1 MQLYTIFPQKNINV
15 DFSFNL
21 KGNNKDSIS
30 DYFKFNID
38 DSFLKKPRINLT
50 YDDEFESQL
59 SEILDADF
67 YFSSSGILLFSKR
80 FLEISQDKLKEEA
93 LFFPCL
99 INNTPSDIYALYIK
113 NSIDFLDN
121 NSLDCYKDISYKYIF
136 RDKLKP
142 YIYGVTDEF
151 KKMVIENNLKMQF
164 LELYNI
170 DNMGNI
176 YFILE

>member
-1 MQLYTIFPQKNINV
+1 MQLYTIFPPKSSNV

-21 KGNNKDSIS
+21 KGNNKDSIL

-38 DSFLKKPRINLT
+38 DNFLKKPRINLT
-50 YDDEFESQL
+50 YDEFEFHF

-67 YFSSSGILLFSKR
+67 YFSSSGILLFSKK

-99 INNTPSDIYALYIK
+99 INNTPYDIHALYIK

-121 NSLDCYKDISYKYIF
+121 KFLDCYKDISYKYIF
-136 RDKLKP
+136 RDKLRP

-164 LELYNI
+164 LELYDI
-170 DNMGNI
+170 DNTGI
-176 YFILE
+176 FCFTLE